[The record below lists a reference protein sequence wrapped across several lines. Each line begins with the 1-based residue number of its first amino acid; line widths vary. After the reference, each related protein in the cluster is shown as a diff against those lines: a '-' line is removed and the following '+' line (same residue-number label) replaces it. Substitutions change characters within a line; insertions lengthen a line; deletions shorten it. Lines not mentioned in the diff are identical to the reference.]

1 MKNRTLAALL
11 LLAFVPML
19 LVSCTEEVKPVEVN
33 DSLLIGKWQK
43 ETNMQEYWRYDADST
58 GETWDESEDV
68 QEGEGIKFNWST
80 EEDQLR
86 LDFYGCGAFH
96 GTLFQLHQGGR
107 PRRSS
112 RSVDDEHQHQA
123 SRLGGFHRRQD
134 DPRPHHQRQCLGA
147 PHR

>member
-11 LLAFVPML
+11 LLAFMPLL

-86 LDFYGCGAFH
+86 LDFYGEMG
-96 GTLFQLHQGGR
+96 
-107 PRRSS
+107 
-112 RSVDDEHQHQA
+112 QHVYYDYTVVTQTE
-123 SRLGGFHRRQD
+123 SRLEWKDIYGNKQVF
-134 DPRPHHQRQCLGA
+134 LKKLS
-147 PHR
+147 

>member
-43 ETNMQEYWRYDADST
+43 ETNLQEYWRYDADST

-68 QEGEGIKFNWST
+68 QEGEGTKFNWT
-80 EEDQLR
+80 TKDDQLR
-86 LDFYGCGAFH
+86 LDMYGEMG
-96 GTLFQLHQGGR
+96 
-107 PRRSS
+107 
-112 RSVDDEHQHQA
+112 QHVYYDYTVVTQTE
-123 SRLGGFHRRQD
+123 SRLEWKDLYGNKQSFVKK
-134 DPRPHHQRQCLGA
+134 LL
-147 PHR
+147 

>member
-11 LLAFVPML
+11 LLAFMPML

-58 GETWDESEDV
+58 GGTWDESEDV

-86 LDFYGCGAFH
+86 LDFYGEMGQH
-96 GTLFQLHQGGR
+96 VYYDYTVGTQTE
-107 PRRSS
+107 PRLEWKDIYGNKQVFLKKLS
-112 RSVDDEHQHQA
+112 
-123 SRLGGFHRRQD
+123 
-134 DPRPHHQRQCLGA
+134 
-147 PHR
+147 

>member
-1 MKNRTLAALL
+1 MKNRTLAASL
-11 LLAFVPML
+11 LLAFMPML

-86 LDFYGCGAFH
+86 LDFYGEMG
-96 GTLFQLHQGGR
+96 
-107 PRRSS
+107 
-112 RSVDDEHQHQA
+112 QHVYYDYTVVTQTE
-123 SRLGGFHRRQD
+123 SRLEWKDIYGNKQVF
-134 DPRPHHQRQCLGA
+134 LKKLS
-147 PHR
+147 

>member
-11 LLAFVPML
+11 LLAFMPML

-86 LDFYGCGAFH
+86 LDFYGEMGQH
-96 GTLFQLHQGGR
+96 VYYDYTVGTQTE
-107 PRRSS
+107 PRLEWKDIYGNKQVFLKKLS
-112 RSVDDEHQHQA
+112 
-123 SRLGGFHRRQD
+123 
-134 DPRPHHQRQCLGA
+134 
-147 PHR
+147 

>member
-80 EEDQLR
+80 EEDQVR
-86 LDFYGCGAFH
+86 LDFYGEMG
-96 GTLFQLHQGGR
+96 
-107 PRRSS
+107 
-112 RSVDDEHQHQA
+112 QHVYYDYTVVTQTE
-123 SRLGGFHRRQD
+123 SRLEWKDIYGNKQVF
-134 DPRPHHQRQCLGA
+134 LKKLS
-147 PHR
+147 

>member
-11 LLAFVPML
+11 LLAFMPML

-86 LDFYGCGAFH
+86 LDFYGEMG
-96 GTLFQLHQGGR
+96 
-107 PRRSS
+107 
-112 RSVDDEHQHQA
+112 QHVYYDYTVVTQTE
-123 SRLGGFHRRQD
+123 SRLEWKDIYGNKQVF
-134 DPRPHHQRQCLGA
+134 LKKLS
-147 PHR
+147 

>member
-33 DSLLIGKWQK
+33 DSLLIGKWHK

-86 LDFYGCGAFH
+86 LDFYGEMG
-96 GTLFQLHQGGR
+96 
-107 PRRSS
+107 
-112 RSVDDEHQHQA
+112 QHVYYDYTVVTQTE
-123 SRLGGFHRRQD
+123 SRLEWKDIYGNKQVF
-134 DPRPHHQRQCLGA
+134 LKKLS
-147 PHR
+147 

>member
-11 LLAFVPML
+11 LLAFMPMS

-86 LDFYGCGAFH
+86 LDFYGEMG
-96 GTLFQLHQGGR
+96 
-107 PRRSS
+107 
-112 RSVDDEHQHQA
+112 QHVYYDYTVVTQTE
-123 SRLGGFHRRQD
+123 SRLEWKDIYGNKQVF
-134 DPRPHHQRQCLGA
+134 LKKLS
-147 PHR
+147 

>member
-43 ETNMQEYWRYDADST
+43 VTNMQEYWRYDADST

-86 LDFYGCGAFH
+86 LDFYGEMG
-96 GTLFQLHQGGR
+96 
-107 PRRSS
+107 
-112 RSVDDEHQHQA
+112 QHVYYDYTVVTQTE
-123 SRLGGFHRRQD
+123 SRLEWKDIYGNKQVF
-134 DPRPHHQRQCLGA
+134 LKKLS
-147 PHR
+147 

>member
-1 MKNRTLAALL
+1 MKNMTLAALL

-86 LDFYGCGAFH
+86 LDFYGEMG
-96 GTLFQLHQGGR
+96 
-107 PRRSS
+107 
-112 RSVDDEHQHQA
+112 QHVYYDYTVVTQTE
-123 SRLGGFHRRQD
+123 SRLEWKDIYGNKQVF
-134 DPRPHHQRQCLGA
+134 LKKLS
-147 PHR
+147 

>member
-19 LVSCTEEVKPVEVN
+19 LVSCTEEVKPVEVD

-86 LDFYGCGAFH
+86 LDFYGEMG
-96 GTLFQLHQGGR
+96 
-107 PRRSS
+107 
-112 RSVDDEHQHQA
+112 QHVYYDYTVVTQTE
-123 SRLGGFHRRQD
+123 SRLEWKDIYGNKQVF
-134 DPRPHHQRQCLGA
+134 LKKLS
-147 PHR
+147 

>member
-68 QEGEGIKFNWST
+68 QEGEGIKFNWT
-80 EEDQLR
+80 TVEDQLR
-86 LDFYGCGAFH
+86 LDFYGEMG
-96 GTLFQLHQGGR
+96 
-107 PRRSS
+107 
-112 RSVDDEHQHQA
+112 QHVYYDYTVVTQTE
-123 SRLGGFHRRQD
+123 SRLEWKDIYGNKQVF
-134 DPRPHHQRQCLGA
+134 LKKLS
-147 PHR
+147 

>member
-11 LLAFVPML
+11 LLAFMPML

-68 QEGEGIKFNWST
+68 QEGEGIKFNWT
-80 EEDQLR
+80 TVEDQLR
-86 LDFYGCGAFH
+86 LDFYGEMG
-96 GTLFQLHQGGR
+96 
-107 PRRSS
+107 
-112 RSVDDEHQHQA
+112 QHVYYDYTVVTQTE
-123 SRLGGFHRRQD
+123 SRLEWKDIYGNKQVF
-134 DPRPHHQRQCLGA
+134 LKKLS
-147 PHR
+147 

>member
-86 LDFYGCGAFH
+86 LDFYGEMG
-96 GTLFQLHQGGR
+96 
-107 PRRSS
+107 
-112 RSVDDEHQHQA
+112 QHVYYDYTVVTQTE
-123 SRLGGFHRRQD
+123 SRLEWKDIYGNKQVF
-134 DPRPHHQRQCLGA
+134 LKKLS
-147 PHR
+147 

>member
-1 MKNRTLAALL
+1 ML

-86 LDFYGCGAFH
+86 LDFYGEMG
-96 GTLFQLHQGGR
+96 
-107 PRRSS
+107 
-112 RSVDDEHQHQA
+112 QHVYYDYTVVTQTE
-123 SRLGGFHRRQD
+123 SRLEWKDIYGNKQVF
-134 DPRPHHQRQCLGA
+134 LKKLS
-147 PHR
+147 

>member
-11 LLAFVPML
+11 LLAFMPML
-19 LVSCTEEVKPVEVN
+19 LVSCTEEVKPLEVN

-86 LDFYGCGAFH
+86 LDFYGEMG
-96 GTLFQLHQGGR
+96 
-107 PRRSS
+107 
-112 RSVDDEHQHQA
+112 QHVYYDYTVVTQTE
-123 SRLGGFHRRQD
+123 SRLEWKDIYGNKQVF
-134 DPRPHHQRQCLGA
+134 LKKLS
-147 PHR
+147 